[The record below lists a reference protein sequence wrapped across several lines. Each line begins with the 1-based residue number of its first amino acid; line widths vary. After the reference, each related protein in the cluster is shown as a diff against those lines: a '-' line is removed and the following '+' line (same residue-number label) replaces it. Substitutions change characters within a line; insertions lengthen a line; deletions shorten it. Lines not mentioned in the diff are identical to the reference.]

1 MRILIIEDD
10 AETRDFLKMSLETE
24 SFAVDTAYDGDKGS
38 YMARTNDYDLII
50 LDHTLPLK
58 SGAVVCKDI
67 RKTGKLTPIIM
78 LSVVDNVETKI
89 DLLTL
94 GADDYV
100 SKPFSFEELLARI
113 RALLRRPQ
121 LIQNSILQVSDL
133 VLDINKQSV
142 KRGTKGVY
150 LTKKQFSLL
159 EYLMKNKG
167 KVLSRGMI
175 MEHVW
180 NIESD
185 PFSNTIEAHI
195 LNLRKRIRGGNKR
208 ELIHNVPGR
217 GYKID
222 EEK

>member
-1 MRILIIEDD
+1 L
-10 AETRDFLKMSLETE
+10 
-24 SFAVDTAYDGDKGS
+24 VQ
-38 YMARTNDYDLII
+38 
-50 LDHTLPLK
+50 
-58 SGAVVCKDI
+58 
-67 RKTGKLTPIIM
+67 
-78 LSVVDNVETKI
+78 SVVDNVETKI

-121 LIQNSILQVSDL
+121 LIQSSILQVSDL